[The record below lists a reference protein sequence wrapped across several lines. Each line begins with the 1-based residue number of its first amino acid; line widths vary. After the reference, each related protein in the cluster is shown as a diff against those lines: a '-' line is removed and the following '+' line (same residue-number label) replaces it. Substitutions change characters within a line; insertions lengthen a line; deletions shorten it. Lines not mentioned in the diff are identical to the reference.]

1 MAKHRARVVCDRPRL
16 KRRPR
21 LRHQGV
27 ACTLVLAQANA
38 IDTISLDSYSIYDVA
53 YLWCSNH
60 ALFLCASG
68 DETTANTSKI
78 RVSTKAFPVP
88 TSARD
93 SSDRADEWAESNVNA
108 LSSVLS
114 AESMA
119 ISEHKISIERSS
131 KMNASRE

>member
-1 MAKHRARVVCDRPRL
+1 MAKHRARAVCDRPHS

-38 IDTISLDSYSIYDVA
+38 IDTISQNSHRIYDVA
-53 YLWCSNH
+53 YLWCSDH
-60 ALFLCASG
+60 ALFLCTSG

-78 RVSTKAFPVP
+78 RVGTETFPISTA
-88 TSARD
+88 ARD
-93 SSDRADEWAESNVNA
+93 SSNRADEWAESNMNA

-114 AESMA
+114 TESMA
-119 ISEHKISIERSS
+119 ISEHEISIERSS

>member
-1 MAKHRARVVCDRPRL
+1 MAKHKARAVCDRPHL

-38 IDTISLDSYSIYDVA
+38 IDTISLDSHRIYDVA

-60 ALFLCASG
+60 AFSLCASG

-78 RVSTKAFPVP
+78 RVGTKTFPVP
-88 TSARD
+88 ATSRD
-93 SSDRADEWAESNVNA
+93 SSNRADKWAESNVNA

-114 AESMA
+114 TESMA
-119 ISEHKISIERSS
+119 ISEHEISIERSS